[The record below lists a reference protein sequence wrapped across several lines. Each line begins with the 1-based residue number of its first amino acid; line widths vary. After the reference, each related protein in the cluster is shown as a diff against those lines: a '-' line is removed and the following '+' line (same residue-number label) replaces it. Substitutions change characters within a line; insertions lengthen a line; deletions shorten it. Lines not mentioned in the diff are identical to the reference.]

1 MRTSGRFGIRRRRGV
16 GLLLLGLLWACLD
29 APTAAQVPTRPVPPA
44 SPSEI
49 PGAKPESSTG
59 NLLPSLTPLGDYVV
73 GPQDVLTIAVYGQND
88 LNGQFRVD
96 GDGTFTFPLVGRV
109 KAGDLTVRQL
119 EGEMTRLLK
128 EFVKAPQVS
137 VTVGQYKSR
146 RLFIVGEVRSPG
158 AYVLTGN
165 MSLIE
170 AIALAGSALPTSS
183 GEALVVRGGISG
195 AIQAATIPSADNAN
209 KDVQRVD
216 LDALQRGYLDQNIA
230 LQDGDTIFIPR
241 AEVVYLVG
249 HVRNPGVY
257 PIRRGTTVLQALALA
272 GGVTDRGASNRID
285 VERIENGTK
294 VRVRVRLDE
303 LVRGGDTLIIPA
315 KFF

>member
-1 MRTSGRFGIRRRRGV
+1 MDIDSRYGIPPRRGI
-16 GLLLLGLLWACLD
+16 GLLVLGLLWACLA
-29 APTAAQVPTRPVPPA
+29 APSAAQVQPTRPAPPA
-44 SPSEI
+44 SPSEMS
-49 PGAKPESSTG
+49 GAKPEPFAIG
-59 NLLPSLTPLGDYVV
+59 NQLPTLTPIGDYVV
-73 GPQDVLTIAVYGQND
+73 GPQDVLTITVYGQND

-96 GDGTFTFPLVGRV
+96 ADGTFTFPLVGRV
-109 KAGDLTVRQL
+109 TAGQLTVRQL
-119 EGEMTRLLK
+119 EEEMARLLK

-183 GEALVVRGGISG
+183 GEALIVRGGANG
-195 AIQAATIPSADNAN
+195 ATQAAPMPP
-209 KDVQRVD
+209 
-216 LDALQRGYLDQNIA
+216 RGDK
-230 LQDGDTIFIPR
+230 
-241 AEVVYLVG
+241 
-249 HVRNPGVY
+249 
-257 PIRRGTTVLQALALA
+257 LA
-272 GGVTDRGASNRID
+272 GGVTDRGAANRID

-294 VRVRVRLDE
+294 LRVRVRLDE

>member
-1 MRTSGRFGIRRRRGV
+1 MVSV
-16 GLLLLGLLWACLD
+16 WACL
-29 APTAAQVPTRPVPPA
+29 AALPAAQAPAPASPA
-44 SPSEI
+44 SPSEMA
-49 PGAKPESSTG
+49 GAKPQTSAIG
-59 NLLPSLTPLGDYVV
+59 NPLPTLTPIGDYVV
-73 GPQDVLTIAVYGQND
+73 GPQDVLTITVYGQGD
-88 LNGQFRVD
+88 LNGQFRLD
-96 GDGTFTFPLVGRV
+96 SDGTFTFPLIGRV
-109 KAGDLTVRQL
+109 KAGELTVRQL

-128 EFVKAPQVS
+128 EFVKDPQVS

-146 RLFIVGEVRSPG
+146 RLFVIGEVRNPG

-183 GEALVVRGGISG
+183 GEALVVRGSVNGPTLAAPMPPSG
-195 AIQAATIPSADNAN
+195 DKPDIT
-209 KDVQRVD
+209 RVD

-249 HVRNPGVY
+249 HVKNPGVY
-257 PIRRGTTVLQALALA
+257 PLRRGTTVLQALAFA
-272 GGVTDRGASNRID
+272 GGVTDRGAANRID

-294 VRVRVRLDE
+294 MRVRVSLDE
-303 LVRGGDTLIIPA
+303 LVRGGDTLIVPA
-315 KFF
+315 KYF

>member
-1 MRTSGRFGIRRRRGV
+1 M
-16 GLLLLGLLWACLD
+16 
-29 APTAAQVPTRPVPPA
+29 PA
-44 SPSEI
+44 
-49 PGAKPESSTG
+49 
-59 NLLPSLTPLGDYVV
+59 LTPVGDYVV
-73 GPQDVLTIAVYGQND
+73 GPQDILTITVYGQND

-109 KAGDLTVRQL
+109 KAAELTVRQL

-128 EFVKAPQVS
+128 EFVKSPQVS
-137 VTVGQYKSR
+137 VSVGQYKSR

-158 AYVLTGN
+158 PYILTGN

-183 GEALVVRGGISG
+183 GEALIVRGGANGPALAASLPASG
-195 AIQAATIPSADNAN
+195 DKS
-209 KDVQRVD
+209 DVTRVD
-216 LDALQRGYLDQNIA
+216 LDALQRGDLGQNIA

-241 AEVVYLVG
+241 AAEVYLLG

-285 VERIENGTK
+285 VERLENGTK

-303 LVRGGDTLIIPA
+303 LVRPGDTLIIPA

>member
-1 MRTSGRFGIRRRRGV
+1 M
-16 GLLLLGLLWACLD
+16 
-29 APTAAQVPTRPVPPA
+29 
-44 SPSEI
+44 
-49 PGAKPESSTG
+49 
-59 NLLPSLTPLGDYVV
+59 TPIGDYVV
-73 GPQDVLTIAVYGQND
+73 GPQDVLTITVYGQND

-96 GDGTFTFPLVGRV
+96 ADGTFTFPLVGRV
-109 KAGDLTVRQL
+109 KAGELTVRQL
-119 EGEMTRLLK
+119 EAEMMRLLK
-128 EFVKAPQVS
+128 EFVKGPQVS
-137 VTVGQYKSR
+137 VMVGQYKSR

-183 GEALVVRGGISG
+183 GEALVVRGSVNGPTL
-195 AIQAATIPSADNAN
+195 AAPMPPGD
-209 KDVQRVD
+209 KPDVTRVD
-216 LDALQRGYLDQNIA
+216 LDALQRGHLDQNIA

-241 AEVVYLVG
+241 AEVVFLLG

-285 VERIENGTK
+285 IERIENGTK

>member
-1 MRTSGRFGIRRRRGV
+1 V
-16 GLLLLGLLWACLD
+16 
-29 APTAAQVPTRPVPPA
+29 AAQVPTERPATQPEVTGTRPVTQ
-44 SPSEI
+44 
-49 PGAKPESSTG
+49 STE
-59 NLLPSLTPLGDYVV
+59 NVLPTLTPVGDYVV
-73 GPQDVLTIAVYGQND
+73 GPQDIVTIAVYGQND
-88 LNGQFRVD
+88 LNGQFRID

-109 KAGDLTVRQL
+109 KASGLTVRQL
-119 EGEMTRLLK
+119 ENEIVRLLK
-128 EFVKAPQVS
+128 QFIKDPQVS

-170 AIALAGSALPTSS
+170 AIALAGSALATSS
-183 GEALVVRGGISG
+183 GEALIVRGGING
-195 AIQAATIPSADNAN
+195 AGLAAAIPPSDAAN
-209 KDVQRVD
+209 KPDVQRVD
-216 LDALQRGYLDQNIA
+216 LDALQRGNLDQNIA

-241 AEVVYLVG
+241 AEVVFLIG
-249 HVRNPGVY
+249 HVKNPGVY

-272 GGVTDRGASNRID
+272 GGVTDRGASNRVD
-285 VERIENGTK
+285 VERLENGTK